1 MTLGP
6 SSVSVYRLFKSDMLF
21 GMAMRTSNGIND
33 QRRREGRWVLIAV
46 LRSYLHVSFGDR
58 RQASPLLQRPGSGS
72 PGSASGRKHLTLP
85 CPALHFLSMGWSTK
99 FVGLFVFL
107 FFYFFLGAANTV
119 MCRRQRRSAQL
130 QTGFSTISS
139 ITSIDRYL
147 PPCRRRQR
155 VLPGA
160 QHCMANARPSFVM
173 SRLAE
178 NGAKVCFPH

>member
-6 SSVSVYRLFKSDMLF
+6 SSVSVDRLFKSDMLF

-107 FFYFFLGAANTV
+107 FFCFFFCFFWELPTQLCAVGNVA
-119 MCRRQRRSAQL
+119 RLSSRQAS
-130 QTGFSTISS
+130 
-139 ITSIDRYL
+139 
-147 PPCRRRQR
+147 RQYPR
-155 VLPGA
+155 
-160 QHCMANARPSFVM
+160 
-173 SRLAE
+173 
-178 NGAKVCFPH
+178 

>member
-6 SSVSVYRLFKSDMLF
+6 SSVSVDRLFKSDMLF

-85 CPALHFLSMGWSTK
+85 CPALHLLSMGWSTK

-107 FFYFFLGAANTV
+107 FFCFFWELPTQL

-147 PPCRRRQR
+147 P
-155 VLPGA
+155 VGA
-160 QHCMANARPSFVM
+160 DNVSCQVHNSMANARPSFVM

-178 NGAKVCFPH
+178 NGAKVCFLH

>member
-85 CPALHFLSMGWSTK
+85 CLALHFLSIGWSTK
-99 FVGLFVFL
+99 FVGLFVFFVSL
-107 FFYFFLGAANTV
+107 FLFGSCQHSYVPSATSLG
-119 MCRRQRRSAQL
+119 SL
-130 QTGFSTISS
+130 QTGFSTIPS

-147 PPCRRRQR
+147 P
-155 VLPGA
+155 VGA
-160 QHCMANARPSFVM
+160 DNVSCQVHNSMANARPSFVM